1 MKSNST
7 WFDSLKLFL
16 ISAGIVS
23 LAVGVRFFVP
33 AIIHGVVHEIPALW
47 SILLSWLKPPYLYV
61 IINGII
67 IIIAAASRFH
77 HRESEPSVE
86 PENLISV
93 KTPPPLEFASIPT
106 PTEIS
111 TVVEEPPA
119 AVETALVCESE
130 DGAVEVKDVV
140 VNDSEVMENDDVAE
154 AEDED
159 DFIVSNST
167 YSTPP
172 QGTISP
178 PFLLPIRE
186 KPLASSRFGNH
197 RKNLKSS
204 PEGTKALRVARPK
217 TQETL
222 ESTWKMI
229 TEGRPVPL
237 TRQWK
242 KQDTWKDHEQDM
254 TGNHSNLTNKNHV
267 NHDSPRAPLS
277 SYPSLKVRKELS
289 VGHEELN
296 RRVEAFIK
304 KFNEEMRMQRQESLN
319 QYMEM
324 INRGV

>member
-7 WFDSLKLFL
+7 WFVSLKLFL

-33 AIIHGVVHEIPALW
+33 VIIHGVVHEIPALW

-67 IIIAAASRFH
+67 ITIAVASRFH

-86 PENLISV
+86 SEHLISV
-93 KTPPPLEFASIPT
+93 KTPPSVEFTSIPT
-106 PTEIS
+106 PTDIS
-111 TVVEEPPA
+111 TVVE
-119 AVETALVCESE
+119 TALVSESE
-130 DGAVEVKDVV
+130 DGTVEVKHVV
-140 VNDSEVMENDDVAE
+140 VNDSEVMENDGVAE

-197 RKNLKSS
+197 RKNLQSS
-204 PEGTKALRVARPK
+204 PEGTKSLRVARPK

-229 TEGRPVPL
+229 TEGRHVPL

-242 KQDTWKDHEQDM
+242 KQETWKDHEPDM
-254 TGNHSNLTNKNHV
+254 TGSHSNHTNKLET
-267 NHDSPRAPLS
+267 PLS

-319 QYMEM
+319 RYMEM